1 MEWVGRGEY
10 TVRNV
15 GRYGMGWPVRRGGYT
30 VRNLSR
36 NKMGWEWG
44 IYY

>member
-15 GRYGMGWPVRRGGYT
+15 ARNGMGWPVRRGKYT
-30 VRNLSR
+30 VRNVAMYG
-36 NKMGWEWG
+36 MGLEGW
-44 IYY
+44 IYS

>member
-15 GRYGMGWPVRRGGYT
+15 ARYGMGWPVRRGGYT
-30 VRNLSR
+30 VRNVAR
-36 NKMGWEWG
+36 YGMGWEWG
-44 IYY
+44 IYI